1 MVDLD
6 CIVKEAKAS
15 GLEFQMINGGKH
27 IKLLVAGEFCAIWP
41 KSGKPTNKRGALNIL
56 CQVRRCIRKHRSEA

>member
-6 CIVKEAKAS
+6 HIVKEAKAS

-27 IKLLVAGEFCAIWP
+27 IKLVLAGEFCGIWP
-41 KSGKPTNKRGALNIL
+41 KNGRATNRRGSLNIL
-56 CQVRRCIRKHRSEA
+56 SQVRRCIKKHKGD

>member
-27 IKLLVAGEFCAIWP
+27 IKLVVAGEFCAIWP

-56 CQVRRCIRKHRSEA
+56 CQVRRCIRKHKDA

>member
-6 CIVKEAKAS
+6 HIVKEAKAS

-27 IKLLVAGEFCAIWP
+27 IKLVVEGEFCGIWP
-41 KSGKPTNKRGALNIL
+41 KNGKATNRRGSLNIL
-56 CQVRRCIRKHRSEA
+56 CQVRRCVRKHKGD

>member
-41 KSGKPTNKRGALNIL
+41 KSGKETNRRGALNIL
-56 CQVRRCIRKHRSEA
+56 CQVRRCIKKHKDA

>member
-6 CIVKEAKAS
+6 HIVKEAKAS

-27 IKLLVAGEFCAIWP
+27 IKLVLAGEFCGIWP
-41 KSGKPTNKRGALNIL
+41 KNGRATNRRGSLNIL
-56 CQVRRCIRKHRSEA
+56 CQVRRCIKKHKGD

>member
-27 IKLLVAGEFCAIWP
+27 IKLLVAGEFCGIWP
-41 KSGKPTNKRGALNIL
+41 KNGRETNRRGALNIL
-56 CQVRRCIRKHRSEA
+56 CQVRRCIKKHKDA